1 RILAAFSLPNS
12 FLFVTELSLRDT
24 PINDSDLRHIHH
36 LPRLATLLMDNT
48 SISNEGS
55 NPMINDDAVPAI
67 ILLSKLTFIS
77 LHDTGILMSGL
88 RRLACVVN
96 ASTRIIE
103 IEIPS
108 ACEDYIR
115 DLDKKYD
122 TDPRPPL
129 ITVPEACARLSVL
142 SLQRNLAAHK
152 ARNPVIIATGS
163 KAEMAERLEIILE
176 TRRMDL
182 LVRAMM
188 LGTQD
193 SVAEDTGNY

>member
-1 RILAAFSLPNS
+1 
-12 FLFVTELSLRDT
+12 
-24 PINDSDLRHIHH
+24 
-36 LPRLATLLMDNT
+36 MDNT
-48 SISNEGS
+48 SISNEGIYLLVPLKHCLTQLSISS

-129 ITVPEACARLSVL
+129 ITIPEACAHLSAS

-152 ARNPVIIATGS
+152 ARNPVIIATGN

-182 LVRAMM
+182 L
-188 LGTQD
+188 
-193 SVAEDTGNY
+193 